1 MGEIADVVAVRSAI
15 CKCFRANSGGR
26 DRDRSRSSG
35 REHRRY
41 DSFRGKGKGGNGKGK
56 RIRDDR
62 DRSPDDAA
70 PLLWKAASEND
81 IELCRNLLEDPSIDA
96 DETHKLWTPLMKAAE
111 EGHVEVVQMLLDRG
125 ADIKAMN
132 KKGRDALSFA
142 AAPSI
147 KRLTNDRHLHVLR
160 LLVERGADPHH
171 KDEARQTAKERA
183 RVQGNDVIVAYLE
196 ELERSNDLER

>member
-1 MGEIADVVAVRSAI
+1 M
-15 CKCFRANSGGR
+15 K
-26 DRDRSRSSG
+26 
-35 REHRRY
+35 
-41 DSFRGKGKGGNGKGK
+41 
-56 RIRDDR
+56 
-62 DRSPDDAA
+62 A

-81 IELCRNLLEDPSIDA
+81 IELCINLLEDPSIDA

-147 KRLTNDRHLHVLR
+147 KRLTNDKHLHVLR

-183 RVQGNDVIVAYLE
+183 RVQGNDAIVAYLE
-196 ELERSNDLER
+196 ELERSNDLEGRGCRVGDMRSQGIPRHRRAWPQFIVLVYLTVGIGCR